1 MKKLFNKSTLFLLV
15 ILGTFAY
22 SCEYESVDLSPD
34 CSVENFNFSID
45 QAASVLAIEC
55 GTSNGEIV
63 LSVAD
68 SIADD
73 LSFSFNEG
81 DFNQTTSFSQLGAG
95 NYTIV
100 AKNEITG
107 CTSDTLLINI
117 ENENGF
123 SISLNNKKN
132 SSCGA
137 NEGLIDITQI
147 EGIEPIEFK
156 INNKPFQSESIFTNL
171 SPGNYDITARDANGC
186 EVMISDIK
194 ITSGV
199 SLANDITSI
208 INTNCAVTGCHNGS
222 QPPNLSNTDNIIS
235 SASRIKSRTSS
246 GSMPPSG
253 REDLTQEEI
262 DLIAC
267 WVDDGA
273 LNN

>member
-1 MKKLFNKSTLFLLV
+1 MKKLFNQSTLFLLV

-45 QAASVLAIEC
+45 QNASVLAIEC

-95 NYTIV
+95 NYTVV
-100 AKNEITG
+100 AKNELTG
-107 CTSDTLLINI
+107 CTSDTLFINI

-123 SISLNNKKN
+123 SISLNNKEN

-137 NEGLIDITQI
+137 NEGLIDISQV

-156 INNKPFQSESIFTNL
+156 INNEPFQSESIFTNL

-186 EVMISDIK
+186 EVMISDIR